1 MCEESPERLP
11 GDFHAKEGECVM
23 DGAVIKTDDTGVD
36 FGQWHFSDIV
46 EFEHKKQALREERRE
61 LDRERRR
68 LERERRQLNVEI
80 NSEKLRME
88 RESRLFD
95 MKFKILEEELKKLAD
110 EKLEVEKQ
118 RKFYKCVNDYEN
130 SAQRVQAVNVVR
142 GELFFV
148 GVENEQS
155 LKKRYK
161 DLLKIY
167 HPDNLNGD
175 NATLQE
181 INREYGKLKAQYSA
195 MMRTQ

>member
-1 MCEESPERLP
+1 MGIFYME
-11 GDFHAKEGECVM
+11 EGECVM
-23 DGAVIKTDDTGVD
+23 DGAVIKTDDIGLD
-36 FGQWHFSDIV
+36 FGQWRFNDIV

-61 LDRERRR
+61 LDHERHR
-68 LERERRQLNVEI
+68 LERERRQLDAEI
-80 NSEKLRME
+80 NTEKMRME
-88 RESRLFD
+88 KESRLFD

-118 RKFYKCVNDYEN
+118 RKFYKRLNGSEN
-130 SAQRVQAVNVVR
+130 SAGGTQTSDVVR

-175 NATLQE
+175 TATLQE
-181 INREYGKLKAQYSA
+181 INREYNKLKVHYAH
-195 MMRTQ
+195 

>member
-1 MCEESPERLP
+1 
-11 GDFHAKEGECVM
+11 M
-23 DGAVIKTDDTGVD
+23 DGAVIKTDDIGLD
-36 FGQWHFSDIV
+36 FGQWRFNDIV

-61 LDRERRR
+61 LDYERHR

-80 NSEKLRME
+80 NTEKIRME
-88 RESRLFD
+88 KESKLFD

-118 RKFYKCVNDYEN
+118 RKFYKCLNNYEN
-130 SAQRVQAVNVVR
+130 SSQKMQTPNVVS
-142 GELFFV
+142 GDLFFV
-148 GVENEQS
+148 GVESEQS

-175 NATLQE
+175 TATLQE
-181 INREYGKLKAQYSA
+181 INREYNKLKEQYTAQA
-195 MMRTQ
+195 Q